1 MRVQLL
7 VGCATAGLLAAAGSA
22 HAAAPC
28 TPAGLNALGVADV
41 NVTEA
46 KPVAATAQQPAYCQV
61 LGTVVTRGG
70 GAPDGSARFSLQ
82 LPDAWKQRYL
92 FVGVGG
98 NAGNLQPSANGVDR
112 AAALGKGY
120 AMILTDTGHIGDGT
134 TAKWVRKPDGS
145 RDEAKV
151 VDFFN
156 RAAHNVSVAGKAF
169 AQAYYG
175 APVLHA
181 YFDGCSTGGRMA
193 LVSAQQYPDD
203 YAGIIAG
210 DPAMDF
216 KLALARWAI
225 QKAALR
231 SPDGYMSPQL
241 LEALD
246 TRITARCDAID
257 GAKDGMVQDPL
268 ACPVKPEDLRCKA
281 GETKACLDADQVKV
295 LRAYLTPIRD
305 RRGKIVYP
313 NWPITNL
320 FGRVG
325 ANSYTFGQTKPD
337 ITQARPWGPDERA
350 APRGWE
356 LGHQSLSYWL
366 GDGEAA
372 PIGKVDIDENN
383 VAGDALLARFASYA
397 PGDATDPAKM
407 KAFIDHGHKL
417 ILYHG
422 SSDPS
427 IPWQRTI
434 QFYNELAKQQGGFA
448 KTQSSVRFF
457 LVPGMH
463 HCGGG
468 VGPDKFDTLSAL
480 EAWVEQGQA
489 PATIM
494 ASTLPDAPVQ
504 RNLPLC
510 PYPAQARY
518 NGKGELSDAA
528 NWSCKAPAAA
538 RKAKPAKAKA
548 AV

>member
-1 MRVQLL
+1 MRHSLL
-7 VGCATAGLLAAAGSA
+7 IGCAAAALTAAAGSA
-22 HAAAPC
+22 HASALC
-28 TPAGLNALGVADV
+28 DTGVLNSLGVADLK
-41 NVTEA
+41 VTEA
-46 KPVAATAQQPAYCQV
+46 KVVPAAAGQPAHCQV
-61 LGTVVTRGG
+61 QGTVVTRGG
-70 GAPDGSARFSLQ
+70 GAPEGSARFLMQ
-82 LPDAWKQRYL
+82 LPAAWKQRFL
-92 FVGVGG
+92 FIGVGG

-120 AMILTDTGHIGDGT
+120 VMVLTDTGHIGDGT

-169 AQAYYG
+169 ATAYYSQ
-175 APVLHA
+175 PILHA

-193 LVSAQQYPDD
+193 LVSAQQYPQD
-203 YAGIIAG
+203 YDGIIAG

-225 QKAALR
+225 QKSALR
-231 SPDGYMSPQL
+231 SPDAYMSPQL

-246 TRITARCDAID
+246 VRITAQCDAID

-268 ACPVKPEDLRCKA
+268 ACKVKPADLRCKK
-281 GETKACLDADQVKV
+281 GETQGCLNADQAAV
-295 LRAYLTPIRD
+295 LTTYISPVRD
-305 RRGKIVYP
+305 KKGNVVYP
-313 NWPITNL
+313 GWPITNL

-337 ITQARPWGPDERA
+337 ITQARPWGPEERN

-366 GDGEAA
+366 GDGEDA
-372 PIGKVDIDENN
+372 PITKVDIDKNN
-383 VAGDALLARFASYA
+383 VVGDALLARFASYA

-407 KAFIDHGHKL
+407 QPFIARGAKM

-427 IPWQRTI
+427 IPWARTI
-434 QFYNELAKQQGGFA
+434 QFYEQLAKQQGGYA
-448 KTQSSVRFF
+448 KAQENVRFF

-468 VGPDKFDTLSAL
+468 VGPDRFDTLSAL
-480 EAWVEQGQA
+480 EAWVEGGKA
-489 PATIM
+489 PETIM
-494 ASTLPDAPVQ
+494 ASTQPDAPVK
-504 RNLPLC
+504 RNMPLC
-510 PYPAQARY
+510 LYPAQARY
-518 NGKGELSDAA
+518 SGTGELADAK
-528 NWSCKAPAAA
+528 NWSCKLAAA
-538 RKAKPAKAKA
+538 K
-548 AV
+548 